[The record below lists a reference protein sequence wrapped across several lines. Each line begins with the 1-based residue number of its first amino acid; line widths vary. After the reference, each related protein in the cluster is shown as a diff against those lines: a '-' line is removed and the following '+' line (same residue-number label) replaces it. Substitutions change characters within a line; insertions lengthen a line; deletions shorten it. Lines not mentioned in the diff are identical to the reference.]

1 MTRRPKSQE
10 IFLGKG
16 LIKLDTSSLWA
27 YTRGIFGVVLCPH
40 FALKNG
46 IETTVEA
53 FKIFFSFGRVERL
66 HSILAVAFTSF
77 PTVFNFASNMIV
89 VEQTSRN

>member
-1 MTRRPKSQE
+1 
-10 IFLGKG
+10 
-16 LIKLDTSSLWA
+16 
-27 YTRGIFGVVLCPH
+27 
-40 FALKNG
+40 LKNG

-77 PTVFNFASNMIV
+77 PAAFNLASNMIV